1 MEEKRIVKPWQA
13 GLMLLVGTW
22 MASGTVPVMIYYGMK
37 VLTPGLF
44 LPVVC
49 ILCTLMSTMAGTS
62 WGTLAT
68 VGVACM
74 GVAQGLGV
82 PLPAAAGAVCTG
94 AFFGDKVSPL
104 SDSPVITATVCEVP
118 LMDGIRHA
126 LISTG
131 PAYLIS
137 LVFYFVYG
145 LRYSGGSV
153 GGEVYEDILSTVSA
167 EFWLSPVLLL
177 PVLVVVVLI
186 LMKKPA
192 IPTFIAGI
200 AAGAVMAMLCQGV
213 SLHDILTV
221 MYSGFSADTGSDVV
235 NSMLNRGGFT
245 SMLSTIGLLIAAG
258 IFGAPLRTAGVVDVL
273 LAFVERI
280 AKTSR
285 SMSLG
290 VLILHAVFFTITGAY
305 YVSYPVVGGMVKDLY
320 PEYHL
325 DRKNLMRTMLDTG
338 TGLAPIYAAH
348 LDEIN
353 GKILACFVADEEG
366 LSKGTY
372 QLVAED
378 VIHADYAIMGECRY
392 DNVAVGFRG
401 RYSFEVTVHGQTAHA
416 SHYPEVG
423 ENALISGGCLAAAI
437 EALPTLQHP
446 HLKHGTWCVR
456 YMEGGNPGTLV
467 VPEKC
472 YLFVDRYVVP
482 GETDEICIAQIME
495 AAEQLGLS
503 GKVDVRLK
511 PRKSPYMQSFA
522 VEEDHPLVKIL
533 QEEFHSV
540 TGKDLPCAYD
550 ASVCDSNILAVSLGI
565 PVVTFGPSGG
575 NMHGDN
581 EYGYAWQVKNCGEV
595 YRRTVARLLSGEV

>member
-13 GLMLLVGTW
+13 GLMLLVGIAVIIVGLLVMKLNNRIVLALDGVIMCLMAWCFGIPYAELQQGIKETVSSMIVAILILLAVGVLVGTW

-186 LMKKPA
+186 LMKKPT

-245 SMLSTIGLLIAAG
+245 SMLSTIGLLI
-258 IFGAPLRTAGVVDVL
+258 
-273 LAFVERI
+273 
-280 AKTSR
+280 
-285 SMSLG
+285 
-290 VLILHAVFFTITGAY
+290 
-305 YVSYPVVGGMVKDLY
+305 
-320 PEYHL
+320 
-325 DRKNLMRTMLDTG
+325 
-338 TGLAPIYAAH
+338 
-348 LDEIN
+348 
-353 GKILACFVADEEG
+353 EEG

-423 ENALISGGCLAAAI
+423 ENALISGGRLAAAI

-456 YMEGGNPGTLV
+456 YIEGGNPGTLV

-533 QEEFHSV
+533 QEEFYSV
-540 TGKDLPCAYD
+540 TGKNLPCAYD

>member
-13 GLMLLVGTW
+13 GLMLLVVIAVIIVGLLVMKLNNRIVLALDGVIMCLMAWCFGIPYAELQQGIKGTVSSMIVAILILLAVGVLVGTW
-22 MASGTVPVMIYYGMK
+22 M
-37 VLTPGLF
+37 
-44 LPVVC
+44 
-49 ILCTLMSTMAGTS
+49 
-62 WGTLAT
+62 
-68 VGVACM
+68 
-74 GVAQGLGV
+74 
-82 PLPAAAGAVCTG
+82 AVCTG

-186 LMKKPA
+186 LMKKPT
-192 IPTFIAGI
+192 IPAFIAGI

-245 SMLSTIGLLIAAG
+245 SMLSTIGLLIEA
-258 IFGAPLRTAGVVDVL
+258 
-273 LAFVERI
+273 
-280 AKTSR
+280 
-285 SMSLG
+285 
-290 VLILHAVFFTITGAY
+290 
-305 YVSYPVVGGMVKDLY
+305 
-320 PEYHL
+320 
-325 DRKNLMRTMLDTG
+325 
-338 TGLAPIYAAH
+338 
-348 LDEIN
+348 
-353 GKILACFVADEEG
+353 G

-378 VIHADYAIMGECRY
+378 VIHAGYAIMGECRY

-423 ENALISGGCLAAAI
+423 ENALISGGRLAAAI

-482 GETDEICIAQIME
+482 GETDESCIAQIME

-565 PVVTFGPSGG
+565 PVVTFDPSGATCTVTTSTA
-575 NMHGDN
+575 MHG
-581 EYGYAWQVKNCGEV
+581 
-595 YRRTVARLLSGEV
+595 R

>member
-13 GLMLLVGTW
+13 GLMLLVGIAVIIVGLLVMKLNNRIVLALDGVIMCLMAWCFGIPYAELQQGIKETVSSMIVAILILLAVGVLVGTW

-186 LMKKPA
+186 LMML
-192 IPTFIAGI
+192 
-200 AAGAVMAMLCQGV
+200 AVLSLLRHHVHV
-213 SLHDILTV
+213 SLKD
-221 MYSGFSADTGSDVV
+221 
-235 NSMLNRGGFT
+235 N
-245 SMLSTIGLLIAAG
+245 
-258 IFGAPLRTAGVVDVL
+258 PLAV
-273 LAFVERI
+273 
-280 AKTSR
+280 
-285 SMSLG
+285 
-290 VLILHAVFFTITGAY
+290 LHAWGSRLAHHDVTCWVLESLYASFLR
-305 YVSYPVVGGMVKDLY
+305 PV
-320 PEYHL
+320 
-325 DRKNLMRTMLDTG
+325 
-338 TGLAPIYAAH
+338 
-348 LDEIN
+348 
-353 GKILACFVADEEG
+353 
-366 LSKGTY
+366 
-372 QLVAED
+372 
-378 VIHADYAIMGECRY
+378 
-392 DNVAVGFRG
+392 
-401 RYSFEVTVHGQTAHA
+401 
-416 SHYPEVG
+416 
-423 ENALISGGCLAAAI
+423 
-437 EALPTLQHP
+437 
-446 HLKHGTWCVR
+446 
-456 YMEGGNPGTLV
+456 
-467 VPEKC
+467 
-472 YLFVDRYVVP
+472 
-482 GETDEICIAQIME
+482 
-495 AAEQLGLS
+495 EQ
-503 GKVDVRLK
+503 
-511 PRKSPYMQSFA
+511 
-522 VEEDHPLVKIL
+522 
-533 QEEFHSV
+533 
-540 TGKDLPCAYD
+540 
-550 ASVCDSNILAVSLGI
+550 VSLYFLQMSGWTRNLSQF
-565 PVVTFGPSGG
+565 VKVTPDF
-575 NMHGDN
+575 H
-581 EYGYAWQVKNCGEV
+581 WV
-595 YRRTVARLLSGEV
+595 

>member
-13 GLMLLVGTW
+13 GLMLLVGIAVIIVGLLVMKLNNRIVLALDGVIMCLMAWCFGIPYAELQQGIKETVSSMIVAILILLAVGVLVGTW

-137 LVFYFVYG
+137 LVFCFVYG

-186 LMKKPA
+186 LMKKPT

-258 IFGAPLRTAGVVDVL
+258 
-273 LAFVERI
+273 
-280 AKTSR
+280 
-285 SMSLG
+285 
-290 VLILHAVFFTITGAY
+290 
-305 YVSYPVVGGMVKDLY
+305 
-320 PEYHL
+320 
-325 DRKNLMRTMLDTG
+325 
-338 TGLAPIYAAH
+338 
-348 LDEIN
+348 
-353 GKILACFVADEEG
+353 

-378 VIHADYAIMGECRY
+378 VIHAGYAIMGECRY

-423 ENALISGGCLAAAI
+423 ENALISGGRLAAAI

-472 YLFVDRYVVP
+472 CLFVDRCVVP

-565 PVVTFGPSGG
+565 PVVTFDPSGATCTVTTSTA
-575 NMHGDN
+575 MHG
-581 EYGYAWQVKNCGEV
+581 
-595 YRRTVARLLSGEV
+595 R

>member
-13 GLMLLVGTW
+13 GLMLLVGIAVIIVGLLVMKLNNRIVLALDGVIMCLMAWCFGIPYAELQQGIKETVSSMIVAILILLAVGVLVGTW

-94 AFFGDKVSPL
+94 A
-104 SDSPVITATVCEVP
+104 VCEVP

-186 LMKKPA
+186 LMKKPT

-258 IFGAPLRTAGVVDVL
+258 IFGAPLRTAGVADVL
-273 LAFVERI
+273 LTFVERI

-285 SMSLG
+285 SMLLG
-290 VLILHAVFFTITGAY
+290 VLILHAVFFTITGSY
-305 YVSYPVVGGMVKDLY
+305 YVSYPVVGGMMKDLY

-338 TGLAPIYAAH
+338 TGLAPMVSWSTTGSYTATTLGVSNLAFAPFAPMLWLSIVFSVIYA
-348 LDEIN
+348 
-353 GKILACFVADEEG
+353 
-366 LSKGTY
+366 
-372 QLVAED
+372 
-378 VIHADYAIMGECRY
+378 
-392 DNVAVGFRG
+392 
-401 RYSFEVTVHGQTAHA
+401 
-416 SHYPEVG
+416 
-423 ENALISGGCLAAAI
+423 
-437 EALPTLQHP
+437 
-446 HLKHGTWCVR
+446 
-456 YMEGGNPGTLV
+456 
-467 VPEKC
+467 
-472 YLFVDRYVVP
+472 
-482 GETDEICIAQIME
+482 
-495 AAEQLGLS
+495 
-503 GKVDVRLK
+503 
-511 PRKSPYMQSFA
+511 
-522 VEEDHPLVKIL
+522 
-533 QEEFHSV
+533 V
-540 TGKDLPCAYD
+540 TGIGTAKAKED
-550 ASVCDSNILAVSLGI
+550 
-565 PVVTFGPSGG
+565 
-575 NMHGDN
+575 
-581 EYGYAWQVKNCGEV
+581 
-595 YRRTVARLLSGEV
+595 

>member
-13 GLMLLVGTW
+13 GLMLLVVIAVIIVGLLVMKLNNRIVLALDGVIMCLMAWCFGIPYAELQQGIKGTVSSMIVAILILLAVGVLVGTW
-22 MASGTVPVMIYYGMK
+22 M
-37 VLTPGLF
+37 
-44 LPVVC
+44 
-49 ILCTLMSTMAGTS
+49 
-62 WGTLAT
+62 
-68 VGVACM
+68 
-74 GVAQGLGV
+74 
-82 PLPAAAGAVCTG
+82 AVCTG

-186 LMKKPA
+186 LMKKPT
-192 IPTFIAGI
+192 IPAFIAGI

-245 SMLSTIGLLIAAG
+245 SMLSTIGLLIEA
-258 IFGAPLRTAGVVDVL
+258 
-273 LAFVERI
+273 
-280 AKTSR
+280 
-285 SMSLG
+285 
-290 VLILHAVFFTITGAY
+290 
-305 YVSYPVVGGMVKDLY
+305 
-320 PEYHL
+320 
-325 DRKNLMRTMLDTG
+325 
-338 TGLAPIYAAH
+338 
-348 LDEIN
+348 
-353 GKILACFVADEEG
+353 G

-423 ENALISGGCLAAAI
+423 ENALISGGRLTAAI

-446 HLKHGTWCVR
+446 HLKHGTCCVR

-472 YLFVDRYVVP
+472 YLFVERYVVP
-482 GETDEICIAQIME
+482 GETDEICIAQIMG

-550 ASVCDSNILAVSLGI
+550 ASVCDSNILAVSLG
-565 PVVTFGPSGG
+565 
-575 NMHGDN
+575 
-581 EYGYAWQVKNCGEV
+581 
-595 YRRTVARLLSGEV
+595 LSGRDVRPLGRQHAR

>member
-13 GLMLLVGTW
+13 GLMLLVGIAVIIVGLLVMKLNNRIVLALDGVIMCLMAWCFGIPYAELQQGIKETVSSMIVAILILLAVGVLVGTW

-37 VLTPGLF
+37 VLRPGLF

-153 GGEVYEDILSTVSA
+153 GGEVYEDILSTVST

-186 LMKKPA
+186 LMKKPT

-200 AAGAVMAMLCQGV
+200 AAGAVMAMLCQGIN
-213 SLHDILTV
+213 LHDILTV

-305 YVSYPVVGGMVKDLY
+305 YVSYPVVGGMVKG
-320 PEYHL
+320 PVS
-325 DRKNLMRTMLDTG
+325 G
-338 TGLAPIYAAH
+338 
-348 LDEIN
+348 
-353 GKILACFVADEEG
+353 
-366 LSKGTY
+366 
-372 QLVAED
+372 
-378 VIHADYAIMGECRY
+378 
-392 DNVAVGFRG
+392 
-401 RYSFEVTVHGQTAHA
+401 
-416 SHYPEVG
+416 
-423 ENALISGGCLAAAI
+423 ISSR
-437 EALPTLQHP
+437 P
-446 HLKHGTWCVR
+446 
-456 YMEGGNPGTLV
+456 
-467 VPEKC
+467 
-472 YLFVDRYVVP
+472 
-482 GETDEICIAQIME
+482 
-495 AAEQLGLS
+495 
-503 GKVDVRLK
+503 
-511 PRKSPYMQSFA
+511 
-522 VEEDHPLVKIL
+522 
-533 QEEFHSV
+533 QES
-540 TGKDLPCAYD
+540 DAYD
-550 ASVCDSNILAVSLGI
+550 ARHRHGPCPHGVVVDHGFLHRHDAWRFQSGIRAVCADAVAVDHVFCHLRRDRHRHGQGEGGLRYGTDFTALVRYDLH
-565 PVVTFGPSGG
+565 PFGQRTRGTDGG
-575 NMHGDN
+575 LR
-581 EYGYAWQVKNCGEV
+581 GECP
-595 YRRTVARLLSGEV
+595 A

>member
-153 GGEVYEDILSTVSA
+153 GGEVYEDILFTVSA

-186 LMKKPA
+186 LMKKPT
-192 IPTFIAGI
+192 IPAFIAGI

-258 IFGAPLRTAGVVDVL
+258 
-273 LAFVERI
+273 
-280 AKTSR
+280 
-285 SMSLG
+285 
-290 VLILHAVFFTITGAY
+290 
-305 YVSYPVVGGMVKDLY
+305 
-320 PEYHL
+320 
-325 DRKNLMRTMLDTG
+325 
-338 TGLAPIYAAH
+338 
-348 LDEIN
+348 
-353 GKILACFVADEEG
+353 

-378 VIHADYAIMGECRY
+378 VIHAGYAIMGECRY

-423 ENALISGGCLAAAI
+423 ENALISGGRLAAAI

-472 YLFVDRYVVP
+472 CLFVDRYVVP
-482 GETDEICIAQIME
+482 GETDEICIAQIMG

>member
-118 LMDGIRHA
+118 LMDSIRHA

-153 GGEVYEDILSTVSA
+153 GGEDILSTVSA

-186 LMKKPA
+186 LMKKPT
-192 IPTFIAGI
+192 IPTFIVGI
-200 AAGAVMAMLCQGV
+200 AAGTVMAMLCQGIN
-213 SLHDILTV
+213 LHDILTV

-338 TGLAPIYAAH
+338 TGLAPMVSWSTTGSYTATTLGVSNLAFAPFAPMLWLSIVFSVIYA
-348 LDEIN
+348 
-353 GKILACFVADEEG
+353 
-366 LSKGTY
+366 
-372 QLVAED
+372 
-378 VIHADYAIMGECRY
+378 
-392 DNVAVGFRG
+392 
-401 RYSFEVTVHGQTAHA
+401 
-416 SHYPEVG
+416 
-423 ENALISGGCLAAAI
+423 
-437 EALPTLQHP
+437 
-446 HLKHGTWCVR
+446 
-456 YMEGGNPGTLV
+456 
-467 VPEKC
+467 
-472 YLFVDRYVVP
+472 
-482 GETDEICIAQIME
+482 
-495 AAEQLGLS
+495 
-503 GKVDVRLK
+503 
-511 PRKSPYMQSFA
+511 
-522 VEEDHPLVKIL
+522 
-533 QEEFHSV
+533 V
-540 TGKDLPCAYD
+540 TGIGTAKAKED
-550 ASVCDSNILAVSLGI
+550 
-565 PVVTFGPSGG
+565 
-575 NMHGDN
+575 
-581 EYGYAWQVKNCGEV
+581 
-595 YRRTVARLLSGEV
+595 